1 VFNTKKAIL
10 GSLGSMLIA
19 TTALANPGP
28 EPHYTKNTMKA
39 EPTETSRKVIKVGG
53 YVQFQAGFFEDD
65 FRNVTERD
73 FLQTGEIHV
82 RALHRTEN
90 GLEYGAYVQLR
101 AATNATTA
109 ADEAKIYVRN
119 KWGEITLGDEDGA
132 SDRLAFYAP
141 RTGFGQAVNSFGQ
154 AVNADFQS
162 YLDASSRSQIGPKAI
177 DSYDATKIT
186 YLSPRIQ
193 GFRFGI
199 SYAPEMDEGENINR
213 NSQDELGAPAPNV
226 TGNSPANNQQL
237 VDYVQPN
244 INGNRTAAGDNASRG
259 NPRTFFT
266 RSFED
271 FVEIGANYALPYDDN
286 TVILVSGGY
295 VHAEQKSIRAT
306 PAERRHPINAYS
318 IGAQVAHKNFRV
330 GGSWV
335 DNGSSGQLKSVDKQ
349 DRNAWNLGVVYD
361 MDRLS
366 FAANYISEDFGGT
379 KTNGSG
385 SYHAFGFGTAYHLL
399 PGMMVGADLVFYKRK
414 YGLDP
419 ATPTLYVAPSGL
431 KADKREDSGYV
442 FIVGSQLNF

>member
-1 VFNTKKAIL
+1 
-10 GSLGSMLIA
+10 
-19 TTALANPGP
+19 
-28 EPHYTKNTMKA
+28 MKA
-39 EPTETSRKVIKVGG
+39 EPVEKARSVIKVGG

-65 FRNVTERD
+65 FSSVTERD

-82 RALHRTEN
+82 RALNRTEN

-101 AATNATTA
+101 ASTSATTA
-109 ADEAKIYVRN
+109 ADEVKIYIRN

-162 YLDASSRSQIGPKAI
+162 YLDPSSRSQIGPKAI

-199 SYAPEMDEGENINR
+199 SYAPEMDEGEIITR
-213 NSQDELGAPAPNV
+213 SSQDELGVAGGASGNTPA
-226 TGNSPANNQQL
+226 TNQGL

-244 INGNRTAAGDNASRG
+244 LNSGRVAGNDNASRG

-271 FVEIGANYALPYDDN
+271 FVEVGANYALPYDDN

-295 VHAEQKSIRAT
+295 VHAEQKSIRVT
-306 PAERRHPINAYS
+306 PTEVRHPINAYS

-335 DNGSSGQLKSVDKQ
+335 DNGSSGQLKSVQKQ
-349 DRNAWNLGVVYD
+349 DRNAWNIGAVYD

-366 FAANYISEDFGGT
+366 FAANYISEDLGGT

-385 SYHAFGFGTAYHLL
+385 SYHAFGVGTAYHLL
-399 PGMMVGADLVFYKRK
+399 PGMMVGADVVFYKRK

-419 ATPTLYVAPSGL
+419 AAPTLHIAPSGL
-431 KADKREDSGYV
+431 KADKKEDSGYV
-442 FIVGSQLNF
+442 FIIGSQLNF